1 MWNLKRMI
9 HTWDP
14 TEGNS
19 HELTPGHYQE
29 SRWGNQVFL
38 TPIFFRPSPCLTW
51 ARGKK
56 HCHRNWGQGSC
67 TPSLDSKGLLL
78 PHLGLSGRL
87 FPLHHLSS
95 RRLKKFHILCD
106 KGVEST
112 CYSTSVNQYIWVFSL
127 KNKLVHR
134 SDCPK
139 FIVKGPIV
147 TCSTLSTVAL
157 GGAVEVQAESGASG
171 PTLKEQEVKWNQMVC
186 QNLKEKIS
194 WLIFVTISPH
204 FFQQFWVAGNHFL
217 LQNFCFRDP
226 EK

>member
-1 MWNLKRMI
+1 MAEFQTNECGTICLCLLNLLAIRCLQLWSQPMGPLCL
-9 HTWDP
+9 W
-14 TEGNS
+14 
-19 HELTPGHYQE
+19 QC
-29 SRWGNQVFL
+29 
-38 TPIFFRPSPCLTW
+38 FFTPSPCLTW

-95 RRLKKFHILCD
+95 RRLKKFHIYCD

-112 CYSTSVNQYIWVFSL
+112 CYSTSVNQYIWVFGL

-139 FIVKGPIV
+139 FIVKGPVV

-171 PTLKEQEVKWNQMVC
+171 PTLKEQEVK
-186 QNLKEKIS
+186 
-194 WLIFVTISPH
+194 
-204 FFQQFWVAGNHFL
+204 
-217 LQNFCFRDP
+217 
-226 EK
+226 

>member
-1 MWNLKRMI
+1 MEFKRLECENLKRMI

-14 TEGNS
+14 REGNS

-38 TPIFFRPSPCLTW
+38 TPYFFRPSPCLTW

-95 RRLKKFHILCD
+95 RRLKKFHIYCD

-112 CYSTSVNQYIWVFSL
+112 CYSTSVNQYIWVFGL
-127 KNKLVHR
+127 KNNL
-134 SDCPK
+134 
-139 FIVKGPIV
+139 FTGPIV
-147 TCSTLSTVAL
+147 PNLLSR
-157 GGAVEVQAESGASG
+157 VQLSPAAHWARLPWEARLRCRPSRVPAG
-171 PTLKEQEVKWNQMVC
+171 PHWKSRRWNETKWFVK
-186 QNLKEKIS
+186 I
-194 WLIFVTISPH
+194 
-204 FFQQFWVAGNHFL
+204 
-217 LQNFCFRDP
+217 
-226 EK
+226 